1 MKIKRSFCQV
11 QESCVGAR
19 SHLRSRAVT
28 VGWREGVDAEWEEG
42 PQDWMPEL
50 QLPPGKADC
59 LGFGK
64 TCRIL
69 FHCSAQVATLQDGRR
84 DLSAQGISPDVE
96 SCALPAIDTSQS
108 LLLFPPSLSLA
119 QTWTA
124 QIQQTRGS
132 GGRSIGRKIW
142 GQPRARGDACNLFLE
157 NQPRKD
163 FGGFLYMG
171 SSYSDAK
178 KPQGRSKALLV
189 NRFSLG
195 RLGHQGP
202 L

>member
-1 MKIKRSFCQV
+1 M
-11 QESCVGAR
+11 
-19 SHLRSRAVT
+19 
-28 VGWREGVDAEWEEG
+28 DAEGEEG
-42 PQDWMPEL
+42 PQDLIPEL

-59 LGFGK
+59 LGFGE

-69 FHCSAQVATLQDGRR
+69 FHCSVQVATLQDGRR
-84 DLSAQGISPDVE
+84 ELSTQGNSPDVK
-96 SCALPAIDTSQS
+96 SCSLTAIYTSQS

-124 QIQQTRGS
+124 QIQQTQGG

-142 GQPRARGDACNLFLE
+142 GQPRTRGDACDLFLE
-157 NQPRKD
+157 NQPRK
-163 FGGFLYMG
+163 FGGFLCVG
-171 SSYSDAK
+171 SSYSAGK
-178 KPQGRSKALLV
+178 KPQGRPGSLPV
-189 NRFSLG
+189 NRYSLG